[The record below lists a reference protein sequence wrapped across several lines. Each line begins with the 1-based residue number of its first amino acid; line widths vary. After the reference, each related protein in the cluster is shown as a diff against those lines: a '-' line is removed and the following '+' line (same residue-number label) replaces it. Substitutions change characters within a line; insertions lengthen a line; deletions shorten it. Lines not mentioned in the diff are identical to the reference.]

1 MIEPNPDSGR
11 IFMRGIFFVMLS
23 AAMFFSGH
31 ALGDASTVA
40 DKASK
45 AGICLFPNSHKRAP
59 AWVCK
64 PQARGWAVTAVG
76 SAAKSDAGIA
86 FMEQQAAADARVQL
100 VRRLR
105 GGDTRKSTASD
116 GAEITETTHVS
127 LRGSKILK
135 SVYGPDG
142 TLYVLVGHDEE
153 GANRLK

>member
-1 MIEPNPDSGR
+1 MRR
-11 IFMRGIFFVMLS
+11 IFCAMLS
-23 AAMFFSGH
+23 AAMVFSGY
-31 ALGDASTVA
+31 AQGDAPTTNKDSQSQT
-40 DKASK
+40 
-45 AGICLFPNSHKRAP
+45 CLLPNSHKRAP

-64 PQARGWAVTAVG
+64 PQARGWAVAAVG

-86 FMEQQAAADARVQL
+86 FMEQQAAADARTKL

-116 GAEITETTHVS
+116 GAVITETTHE

-142 TLYVLVGHDEE
+142 TLYVLVGHEE
-153 GANRLK
+153 DSPNRLKKPVSADGQKRN